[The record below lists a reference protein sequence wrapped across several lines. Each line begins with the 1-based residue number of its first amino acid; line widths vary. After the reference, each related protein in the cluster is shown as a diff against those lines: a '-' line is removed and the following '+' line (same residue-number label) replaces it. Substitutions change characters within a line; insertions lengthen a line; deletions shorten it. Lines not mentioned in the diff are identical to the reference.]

1 MRRFRDHAHPM
12 SVKLIQCI
20 AHGDS
25 AKGKVSEFIIAQ
37 AEKAGRKIYNA
48 RGTGGDNAGHTVISG
63 TRKAGLSLLPAGC
76 IHENAQLVL
85 GRGMVLHMPA
95 LMDEDIKTVNETFG
109 VDPIP
114 RLIIDSRAHIIFLA
128 HRKADAKDEER
139 LGEKKIGSTKKGIAQ
154 AYADK
159 HARKGMR
166 MEWLLKDPAS
176 IKDHYRNVL
185 IHGWAERFGI
195 ALTDEEQQKEISD
208 LLRAKEMLEA
218 NIRSGKDMRKLW
230 RRAKDEDTDIVIEGA
245 QGSLLSID
253 CDEYPNVTS
262 SPSTTAG
269 AMQGLGIPVRELNE
283 VIATMKAYETAVGT
297 HVLRTQFPAE
307 QEARIQENGNEF
319 GTRTGRRRK
328 CTPMDLEISAEIASE
343 ESVTSIAFMKGDVL
357 DPEEII
363 PVGVGTK
370 ADGTVEYVNHT
381 GWMSKTRGMTDYADM
396 PGQAKALH
404 RLVEDHMGLPI
415 RYVGTGP
422 ESSEMIDRT
431 NI

>member
-1 MRRFRDHAHPM
+1 MTWFREDAPPM
-12 SVKLIQCI
+12 AIKLIQCI

-25 AKGKVSEFIIAQ
+25 AKGKVSEFMISQ
-37 AEKAGRKIYNA
+37 AEKAGRDVINA

-76 IHENAQLVL
+76 IHENAKLVL
-85 GRGMVLHMPA
+85 GKGMVLHMPA

-109 VDPIP
+109 VNPVP

-128 HRKADAKDEER
+128 HRKADVKDEER
-139 LGEKKIGSTKKGIAQ
+139 LGAKKIGSTKKGISQ

-176 IKDHYRNVL
+176 IKDHYRSVL

-195 ALTDEEQQKEISD
+195 ALTDEEQQKEIAD
-208 LLRAKEMLEA
+208 LLRAKEMLEG
-218 NIRSGKDMRKLW
+218 NLRNGNDMRKLW
-230 RRAKDEDTDIVIEGA
+230 RDTIDAGTDVVVEGA

-253 CDEYPNVTS
+253 SDEYPNVTS

-297 HVLRTQFPAE
+297 HILRTKFPTE
-307 QEARIQENGNEF
+307 QEARIQKNGNEV
-319 GTRTGRRRK
+319 GTRTGRVRE
-328 CTPMDLEISAEIASE
+328 CTPMDLEVSAAIAAE
-343 ESVTSIAFMKGDVL
+343 ESVTSVAFMKGDVL
-357 DPEEII
+357 DTEENI

-370 ADGTVEYVNHT
+370 PDGSVEYVQHR
-381 GWMSKTRGMTDYADM
+381 GWMSKTRGMRDYADM
-396 PGQAKALH
+396 PGQAVALH
-404 RLVEDHMGLPI
+404 SLVEEHMGVPI
-415 RYVGTGP
+415 QYVGTGP

-431 NI
+431 KR